1 MTEEVDIRHLMELLL
16 SQMRKLKVH
25 KVKQTVELYTVWL
38 GGISSR
44 KQLMS
49 NKTEARFCV

>member
-25 KVKQTVELYTVWL
+25 KVKQTVELYTLWAGWHQL
-38 GGISSR
+38 KETID
-44 KQLMS
+44 KQQ
-49 NKTEARFCV
+49 N